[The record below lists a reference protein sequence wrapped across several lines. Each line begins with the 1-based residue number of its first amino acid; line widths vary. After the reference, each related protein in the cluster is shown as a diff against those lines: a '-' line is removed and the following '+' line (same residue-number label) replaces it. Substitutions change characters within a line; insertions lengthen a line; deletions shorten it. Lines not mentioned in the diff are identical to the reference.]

1 VLAFRLRF
9 AHNFAGMLD
18 HFSIFNRNG
27 VMLWSEQLSQD
38 VQAGE
43 SVNDLVR
50 YVLLEERA
58 VSTYDSGKYQ
68 LKWTLANELDLVFV
82 VVFNKLFAKTL
93 GYLDDLLLAVKTVRY
108 ADKSVFHVP
117 RSTLSPLLQ
126 AFLAS
131 EADSIKQ
138 MKPVNFSKTFH
149 RIWRAADGRD
159 GSSSLAQAEAASSSG
174 DESPAA
180 GHIDDAPLSPAT
192 KAAADVAAMS
202 KEERAALLR
211 AAKGSRRGGG
221 GGGGRGVKAKGGK
234 GGNSKG
240 SDPKKPRRWDDTPLS
255 AEEASALDVGGA
267 GAGLA
272 HVTRAVFSGNGS
284 GGEMEEGWS
293 AGGAAGGGDSGW
305 WASMSGAGSSLLGRL
320 TGGAPLTSADIK
332 PVMDKLRD
340 HLMEKNVARDI
351 AVELCGSVS
360 SSLVGVA
367 PGSMQSVSSTVKDA
381 LAEAVKRLLTPRTS
395 IDVLA
400 QANAK
405 NAQKGSAPFTIVFIG
420 VNGVG
425 KSTSLSK
432 VVYYLKDNGKDVMI
446 AACDTFRSGAVEQ
459 LKRHATALDVPL
471 FERGYVKDSAAVAQA
486 AVRHATEDGKDVVVI
501 DTAGRMQNNR
511 TLMVELA
518 ALVDTVSPDLVLF
531 VGEALVGNDGVDQ
544 LTAFHTALQDHS
556 RSKNPRGIDGVVLTK
571 FDTIDDKVGASL
583 SMVYRT
589 GVPIV
594 FVGTGQQYTNLR
606 KLNVASV
613 VDALLS

>member
-1 VLAFRLRF
+1 MESMRPA
-9 AHNFAGMLD
+9 D
-18 HFSIFNRNG
+18 FS
-27 VMLWSEQLSQD
+27 D
-38 VQAGE
+38 
-43 SVNDLVR
+43 
-50 YVLLEERA
+50 
-58 VSTYDSGKYQ
+58 
-68 LKWTLANELDLVFV
+68 
-82 VVFNKLFAKTL
+82 
-93 GYLDDLLLAVKTVRY
+93 
-108 ADKSVFHVP
+108 
-117 RSTLSPLLQ
+117 
-126 AFLAS
+126 
-131 EADSIKQ
+131 
-138 MKPVNFSKTFH
+138 TFH
-149 RIWRAADGRD
+149 RVWKAVDGREPSRPSLQSTPEK
-159 GSSSLAQAEAASSSG
+159 GMRSLGESSSPTRGSEPS
-174 DESPAA
+174 
-180 GHIDDAPLSPAT
+180 PLSPAT
-192 KAAADVAAMS
+192 PAAADVAAMS

-211 AAKGSRRGGG
+211 AAKGSRR
-221 GGGGRGVKAKGGK
+221 KGGAGK
-234 GGNSKG
+234 SGKG
-240 SDPKKPRRWDDTPLS
+240 SNSASKTKGPDSKKPRKWDDTPLS
-255 AEEASALDVGGA
+255 AEEVDALDVGGA
-267 GAGLA
+267 GSGADS
-272 HVTRAVFSGNGS
+272 VTRAVFSGDGT
-284 GGEMEEGWS
+284 GGEMEDGWS
-293 AGGAAGGGDSGW
+293 AAGAAAGASGGW
-305 WASMSGAGSSLLGRL
+305 WASVSGAGSSLLGRL
-320 TGGAPLTSADIK
+320 TGGAPLTASDIK

-360 SSLVGVA
+360 ASLVGVA
-367 PGSMQSVSSTVKDA
+367 PGSMQSVSATVKGA
-381 LAEAVKRLLTPRTS
+381 LADAVKRLLTPRTS

-405 NAQKGSAPFTIVFIG
+405 NAQEGSAPYTIVFIG

-486 AVRHATEDGKDVVVI
+486 AVKHAAEEGKDVVVI

-518 ALVDTVSPDLVLF
+518 SLVDTVKPDLVLF

-556 RSKNPRGIDGVVLTK
+556 RSSNPRGIDGVVLTK

-606 KLNVASV
+606 KLNVAAV